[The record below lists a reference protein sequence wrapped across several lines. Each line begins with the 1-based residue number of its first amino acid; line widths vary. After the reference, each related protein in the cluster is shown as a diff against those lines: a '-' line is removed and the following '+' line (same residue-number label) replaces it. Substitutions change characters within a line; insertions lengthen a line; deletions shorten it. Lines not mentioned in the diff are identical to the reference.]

1 MHRHVAPRHAF
12 AVDIV
17 CNSSNTAHP
26 VNGSGSCTA
35 KCQPR
40 TAPLNPPGS
49 GVPSSLDFPAY
60 TNDMGVDNF
69 HVWSVICGRC
79 LVRAVRKME
88 NGKPLSCGLC
98 KMIDDPW
105 KVRAT
110 PLWDIGR
117 RKAFVDFAKF
127 LAKVYFICLRC
138 IQPVPYECSVAF
150 CGDLPELRW

>member
-1 MHRHVAPRHAF
+1 
-12 AVDIV
+12 
-17 CNSSNTAHP
+17 
-26 VNGSGSCTA
+26 
-35 KCQPR
+35 
-40 TAPLNPPGS
+40 
-49 GVPSSLDFPAY
+49 
-60 TNDMGVDNF
+60 
-69 HVWSVICGRC
+69 
-79 LVRAVRKME
+79 ME